1 MSESNDVVVGVVEY
15 DAAPSLAKPARGP
28 VVVELVVDGSPSR
41 RFADRSSHIPTPST
55 YDEFARPRFF
65 ADAVV
70 VPVVVSV
77 VVPIIIVSPIS
88 HPLARS
94 RSLDRA
100 RRASSSHARRSP
112 RARLPLS
119 SRVVVRRS
127 AVFHRAIHPVRFA
140 HAFKPSTDRPTHR
153 SIDPSTDRPTD
164 RPIDPSTDRLTD
176 RAGRARWVRLDPA
189 DDGCRD
195 VIDRS

>member
-1 MSESNDVVVGVVEY
+1 MSTSNDVVVGVVEY
-15 DAAPSLAKPARGP
+15 DASPRLAKPARGP
-28 VVVELVVDGSPSR
+28 VVVVELVVDGAPSR

-70 VPVVVSV
+70 VPVVVS
-77 VVPIIIVSPIS
+77 IIIVSPIS

-100 RRASSSHARRSP
+100 CRASSSHARRSP

-127 AVFHRAIHPVRFA
+127 VVFHRAIHPVRFA
-140 HAFKPSTDRPTHR
+140 HAFKP
-153 SIDPSTDRPTD
+153 PTD
-164 RPIDPSTDRLTD
+164 RPIDPSTHRPTDRLTERD
-176 RAGRARWVRLDPA
+176 ARGGFDSTPRMTDAVT
-189 DDGCRD
+189 
-195 VIDRS
+195 

>member
-1 MSESNDVVVGVVEY
+1 MSTSNDVVVGVVEY
-15 DAAPSLAKPARGP
+15 DASPRLAKP
-28 VVVELVVDGSPSR
+28 VVVELVVDGAPSR

-70 VPVVVSV
+70 VPVVVS
-77 VVPIIIVSPIS
+77 IIIVSPIS

-100 RRASSSHARRSP
+100 CRASSSHARRSP

-127 AVFHRAIHPVRFA
+127 VVFHRAIHPVRFA
-140 HAFKPSTDRPTHR
+140 HAFKPPTDRPT
-153 SIDPSTDRPTD
+153 
-164 RPIDPSTDRLTD
+164 DPSTDRLTERD
-176 RAGRARWVRLDPA
+176 ARGGFDSTPRMTDAVT
-189 DDGCRD
+189 
-195 VIDRS
+195 

>member
-1 MSESNDVVVGVVEY
+1 MSASNDVVVGVVEY
-15 DAAPSLAKPARGP
+15 DASPRLAKPARGP
-28 VVVELVVDGSPSR
+28 VVVELVVDGAPSR

-70 VPVVVSV
+70 VSVVVSV

-127 AVFHRAIHPVRFA
+127 VVFHRAIHPVRFA
-140 HAFKPSTDRPTHR
+140 HAFKPPTDRPTHR
-153 SIDPSTDRPTD
+153 STD
-164 RPIDPSTDRLTD
+164 RPIDPSIHRPTHRSTD

>member
-1 MSESNDVVVGVVEY
+1 MSTSNDVVVGVVEY
-15 DAAPSLAKPARGP
+15 DAAPRLAKPARGP
-28 VVVELVVDGSPSR
+28 VVVELVVDGAPSR

-70 VPVVVSV
+70 VPVVVS
-77 VVPIIIVSPIS
+77 IIIVSPIS

-100 RRASSSHARRSP
+100 CRASSSHARRSP

-127 AVFHRAIHPVRFA
+127 VVFHRAIHPGRFA
-140 HAFKPSTDRPTHR
+140 HAFKPSTDPPTH
-153 SIDPSTDRPTD
+153 RPTD
-164 RPIDPSTDRLTD
+164 RLTERDARGGFDSTPRMTD
-176 RAGRARWVRLDPA
+176 AVT
-189 DDGCRD
+189 
-195 VIDRS
+195 